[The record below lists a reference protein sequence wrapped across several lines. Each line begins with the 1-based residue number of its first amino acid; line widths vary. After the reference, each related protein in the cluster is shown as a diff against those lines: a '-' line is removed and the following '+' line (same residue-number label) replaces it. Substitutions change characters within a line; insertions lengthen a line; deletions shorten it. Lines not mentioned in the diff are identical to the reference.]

1 MKTVAILE
9 KKNIVAELADSKLK
23 DAFELVCAIRD
34 GVKEAKSLT
43 ANAEAV
49 HALQCQADKFIDLG
63 NAIAE
68 AVKYAEGAYYAET
81 YAVTEGFKLKNNGE
95 TKTITDFAAFVKEAE
110 NNGAN
115 MGELVNYATI
125 SPKNAAKWLGL
136 SDDAFLL
143 TYAEYVKRTPKAAT
157 LQREY

>member
-9 KKNIVAELADSKLK
+9 EKNISDELADGKLK
-23 DAFELVCAIRD
+23 EAFKLVCDIRD
-34 GVKEAKSLT
+34 GVKEAKALA

-68 AVKYAEGAYYAET
+68 AVKHAEGEYYAET
-81 YAVTEGFKLKNNGE
+81 NTVTEGFKLKNNGE
-95 TKTITDFAAFVKEAE
+95 MKTIPDFEGFVKEAE

-115 MGELVNYATI
+115 MGELAKYATI
-125 SPKNAAKWLGL
+125 SAKNAAKWLGL

-143 TYAEYVKRTPKAAT
+143 TYEEFVKRTPKAAT

>member
-1 MKTVAILE
+1 MKTVTLLE
-9 KKNIVAELADSKLK
+9 EKNITAELAESKLK
-23 DAFELVCAIRD
+23 EAFELVCAIRD
-34 GVKEAKSLT
+34 GVKDAKALVT
-43 ANAEAV
+43 KAEAV

-68 AVKYAEGAYYAET
+68 AVKHAEGAYYSET
-81 YAVTEGFKLKNNGE
+81 GTVTEGFRLKNNGE
-95 TKTITDFAAFVKEAE
+95 TKTITDFSAFVKEAE

-125 SPKNAAKWLGL
+125 TAKNAAKWLGL
-136 SDDAFLL
+136 SDEAFLL
-143 TYAEYVKRTPKAAT
+143 TYEEYVKRTPKAAT

>member
-9 KKNIVAELADSKLK
+9 EKNITAELADGKMK
-23 DAFELVCAIRD
+23 EAFKLVCDIRD
-34 GVKEAKSLT
+34 GVKEAKALA

-68 AVKYAEGAYYAET
+68 AVKHAEGEYYAET
-81 YAVTEGFKLKNNGE
+81 NTVTEGFKLKNNGE
-95 TKTITDFAAFVKEAE
+95 MKTIPDFAGFVKEAE

-115 MGELVNYATI
+115 MGELVKYATI
-125 SPKNAAKWLGL
+125 SAKNAAKWLGM

-143 TYAEYVKRTPKAAT
+143 TYEEFVKRTPKAAT

>member
-9 KKNIVAELADSKLK
+9 EKNITSELADCKLK
-23 DAFELVCAIRD
+23 EAFQLVCDIRD
-34 GVKEAKSLT
+34 GVKEAK
-43 ANAEAV
+43 AIAAHAEAV

-63 NAIAE
+63 NAISE
-68 AVKYAEGAYYAET
+68 AVKHAEGAYFAET
-81 YAVTEGFKLKNNGE
+81 NAVTEGFRLKNNGE

-125 SPKNAAKWLGL
+125 TAKNAAKWLGL
-136 SDDAFLL
+136 SDEAFLL
-143 TYAEYVKRTPKAAT
+143 TYEEYVKRTPKAAT

>member
-9 KKNIVAELADSKLK
+9 EKNITAELADGKLK
-23 DAFELVCAIRD
+23 EAFKLVCDIRD
-34 GVKEAKSLT
+34 GVKEAKALA

-68 AVKYAEGAYYAET
+68 AVKHAEGEYYSET
-81 YAVTEGFKLKNNGE
+81 STVTEGFKLKNNGE
-95 TKTITDFAAFVKEAE
+95 MKTIPDFAGFVKEAE

-115 MGELVNYATI
+115 MGELVKYATI
-125 SPKNAAKWLGL
+125 SAKNAAKWLGM

-143 TYAEYVKRTPKAAT
+143 TYEEFVKRTPKAAT

>member
-9 KKNIVAELADSKLK
+9 EKNITAELADGKMK
-23 DAFELVCAIRD
+23 EAFKLVCDIRD
-34 GVKEAKSLT
+34 GVKEAKALA

-68 AVKYAEGAYYAET
+68 AVKHAEGEYYAET
-81 YAVTEGFKLKNNGE
+81 NTVTEGFKLKNNGE
-95 TKTITDFAAFVKEAE
+95 MKTIPDFEGFIKEAE

-115 MGELVNYATI
+115 MGELAKYATI
-125 SPKNAAKWLGL
+125 SAKNAAKWLGM
-136 SDDAFLL
+136 SDEAFML
-143 TYAEYVKRTPKAAT
+143 TYEEFVKRTPKAAT

>member
-9 KKNIVAELADSKLK
+9 EKNITAELADGKLK
-23 DAFELVCAIRD
+23 EAFKLVCDIRD
-34 GVKEAKSLT
+34 GVKEAKALA

-68 AVKYAEGAYYAET
+68 AVKHAEGEYYAET
-81 YAVTEGFKLKNNGE
+81 NTVTEGFKLKNNGE
-95 TKTITDFAAFVKEAE
+95 MKTIPDFEGFVKEAE

-115 MGELVNYATI
+115 MGELAKYATI
-125 SPKNAAKWLGL
+125 SAKNAAKWLGL

-143 TYAEYVKRTPKAAT
+143 TYEEFVKRTPKAAT

>member
-1 MKTVAILE
+1 MKTVTILE
-9 KKNIVAELADSKLK
+9 EKNITAELAESKLK
-23 DAFELVCAIRD
+23 EAFELVCAIRD
-34 GVKEAKSLT
+34 GVKDAKALVT
-43 ANAEAV
+43 KAEAV

-63 NAIAE
+63 NAISE
-68 AVKYAEGAYYAET
+68 AVKHAEGAYFAET
-81 YAVTEGFKLKNNGE
+81 NAVTEGFRLKNNGE

-125 SPKNAAKWLGL
+125 TAKNAAKWLGL
-136 SDDAFLL
+136 SDEAFLL
-143 TYAEYVKRTPKAAT
+143 TYEEYVKRTPKAAT

>member
-9 KKNIVAELADSKLK
+9 EKNISAELADGKLK
-23 DAFELVCAIRD
+23 EAFKLVCDIRD
-34 GVKEAKSLT
+34 GVKEAKALA

-49 HALQCQADKFIDLG
+49 HALQCQADKFIDIG

-68 AVKYAEGAYYAET
+68 AVKHAEGEYYAET
-81 YAVTEGFKLKNNGE
+81 NTVTEGFKLKNNGE
-95 TKTITDFAAFVKEAE
+95 MKTIPDFEGFVKEAE

-115 MGELVNYATI
+115 MGELVKYATI
-125 SPKNAAKWLGL
+125 SAKNAAKWLGL

-143 TYAEYVKRTPKAAT
+143 TYEEFVKRTPKAAT

>member
-9 KKNIVAELADSKLK
+9 EKNITAELADCKLK
-23 DAFELVCAIRD
+23 EAFQLVCDIRD
-34 GVKEAKSLT
+34 GVKEAKAIA

-49 HALQCQADKFIDLG
+49 HALQCQADKYIDLG
-63 NAIAE
+63 NSIAE
-68 AVKYAEGAYYAET
+68 AVKHAEGAYYAET
-81 YAVTEGFKLKNNGE
+81 GTVTEGFRLKNNGE

-115 MGELVNYATI
+115 MGELVKYATI
-125 SPKNAAKWLGL
+125 SAKNAAKWLGM

-143 TYAEYVKRTPKAAT
+143 TYEEFVKRTPKAAT

>member
-9 KKNIVAELADSKLK
+9 EKNITAELEDFKLK
-23 DAFELVCAIRD
+23 EAFQLVCDIRD
-34 GVKEAKSLT
+34 GVKEAKSLS

-68 AVKYAEGAYYAET
+68 SVKHAEGAYYSET
-81 YAVTEGFKLKNNGE
+81 GTVTEGFKLKNNGE
-95 TKTITDFAAFVKEAE
+95 TKTITDFAGFVNEAE
-110 NNGAN
+110 KNGAN
-115 MGELVNYATI
+115 MGELAKYATI
-125 SPKNAAKWLGL
+125 SAKNAAKWLGM
-136 SDDAFLL
+136 SDEAFLL
-143 TYAEYVKRTPKAAT
+143 TYEEFVKRTPKAAT

>member
-9 KKNIVAELADSKLK
+9 EKNISAELADGKLK
-23 DAFELVCAIRD
+23 EAFKLVCDIRD
-34 GVKEAKSLT
+34 GVKEAKALA

-63 NAIAE
+63 NAITE
-68 AVKYAEGAYYAET
+68 AVKHAEGEYYAET
-81 YAVTEGFKLKNNGE
+81 NTVTEGFKLKNNGE
-95 TKTITDFAAFVKEAE
+95 MKTIPDFEGFVKEAE

-115 MGELVNYATI
+115 MGELAKYATI
-125 SPKNAAKWLGL
+125 SAKNAAKWLGL

-143 TYAEYVKRTPKAAT
+143 TYEEFVKRTPKAAT

>member
-9 KKNIVAELADSKLK
+9 EKNITAELADGKLK
-23 DAFELVCAIRD
+23 DAFKLVCDIRD
-34 GVKEAKSLT
+34 GVKEAKTLA

-68 AVKYAEGAYYAET
+68 AVKHAEDAYYAET
-81 YAVTEGFKLKNNGE
+81 STVTEGFKLKNNGE
-95 TKTITDFAAFVKEAE
+95 MKTIPDFEAFVKEAE

-115 MGELVNYATI
+115 MGELAKYATI
-125 SPKNAAKWLGL
+125 SAKNAAKWLGM

-143 TYAEYVKRTPKAAT
+143 TYEEFVKRTPKAAT

>member
-9 KKNIVAELADSKLK
+9 EKNISAELADGKLK
-23 DAFELVCAIRD
+23 DAFKLVCDIRD
-34 GVKEAKSLT
+34 GVKEAKTLA

-68 AVKYAEGAYYAET
+68 AVKHAEGSYYAET
-81 YAVTEGFKLKNNGE
+81 NTVTEGFKLKNNGE
-95 TKTITDFAAFVKEAE
+95 MKTIPDFEGFIKEAE

-115 MGELVNYATI
+115 MGELAKYATI
-125 SPKNAAKWLGL
+125 SAKNAAKWLGM
-136 SDDAFLL
+136 SDDAFML
-143 TYAEYVKRTPKAAT
+143 TYEEFVKRTPKAAT

>member
-9 KKNIVAELADSKLK
+9 EKNITAELADCKLK
-23 DAFELVCAIRD
+23 EAFQLVCDIRD
-34 GVKEAKSLT
+34 GVKEAKAIA

-63 NAIAE
+63 NSIAE
-68 AVKYAEGAYYAET
+68 AVKHAEGAYYAET
-81 YAVTEGFKLKNNGE
+81 GTVTEGFKLKNNGE

-115 MGELVNYATI
+115 MGELVKYATI
-125 SPKNAAKWLGL
+125 SAKNAAKWLGM

-143 TYAEYVKRTPKAAT
+143 TYEEFVKRTPKAAT

>member
-9 KKNIVAELADSKLK
+9 EKNITAELAESKLK
-23 DAFELVCAIRD
+23 EAFELVCAIRD
-34 GVKEAKSLT
+34 GVKDAKALVT
-43 ANAEAV
+43 KAEAV

-63 NAIAE
+63 NAISE
-68 AVKYAEGAYYAET
+68 SVKLAEGAYFAET
-81 YAVTEGFKLKNNGE
+81 NAVTEGFRLKNNGE

-115 MGELVNYATI
+115 MGKLVNYATI
-125 SPKNAAKWLGL
+125 TAKNAAKWLGL
-136 SDDAFLL
+136 SDEAFLL
-143 TYAEYVKRTPKAAT
+143 TYEEYVKRTPKAAT

>member
-1 MKTVAILE
+1 MKTVSILE
-9 KKNIVAELADSKLK
+9 EKNITAELADSKLK
-23 DAFELVCAIRD
+23 EAFELVCAIRD
-34 GVKEAKSLT
+34 GVKEAKALA

-68 AVKYAEGAYYAET
+68 AVKHAEGAYYAET
-81 YAVTEGFKLKNNGE
+81 NSVTEGFKLKNNGE
-95 TKTITDFAAFVKEAE
+95 TKTIPDFAAFVKEAE
-110 NNGAN
+110 SNGAN
-115 MGELVNYATI
+115 LGELVKYATI
-125 SPKNAAKWLGL
+125 SAKNAAKWLGM

-143 TYAEYVKRTPKAAT
+143 TYEEFVKRTPKAAT

>member
-1 MKTVAILE
+1 MKTVSILE
-9 KKNIVAELADSKLK
+9 EKNISAELADGKLK
-23 DAFELVCAIRD
+23 EAFKLVCDIRD
-34 GVKEAKSLT
+34 GVKEAKALA

-68 AVKYAEGAYYAET
+68 AVKHAEGLYYSET
-81 YAVTEGFKLKNNGE
+81 NTVTEGFKLKNNGE
-95 TKTITDFAAFVKEAE
+95 MKTIPDFAGFVKEAE

-115 MGELVNYATI
+115 MGELVKYATI
-125 SPKNAAKWLGL
+125 SAKNAAKWLGM

-143 TYAEYVKRTPKAAT
+143 TYEEFVKRTPKAAT

>member
-9 KKNIVAELADSKLK
+9 EKNISAELADGKLK
-23 DAFELVCAIRD
+23 EAFKLVCDIRD
-34 GVKEAKSLT
+34 GVKEAKALA

-68 AVKYAEGAYYAET
+68 AVKHAEGEYYAET
-81 YAVTEGFKLKNNGE
+81 NTVTEGFKLKNNGE
-95 TKTITDFAAFVKEAE
+95 MKTIPDFEGFAKEAE
-110 NNGAN
+110 KNGAN
-115 MGELVNYATI
+115 MGELSKYATI
-125 SPKNAAKWLGL
+125 SAKNAAKWLGL

-143 TYAEYVKRTPKAAT
+143 TYEEFVKRTPKAAT

>member
-9 KKNIVAELADSKLK
+9 EKNITAELADGRLK
-23 DAFELVCAIRD
+23 EAFKLVCDIRD
-34 GVKEAKSLT
+34 GVKEAKALA

-68 AVKYAEGAYYAET
+68 AVKHAEGEYYAET
-81 YAVTEGFKLKNNGE
+81 NTVTEGFKLKNNGE
-95 TKTITDFAAFVKEAE
+95 MKTIPDFEGFVKEAE
-110 NNGAN
+110 SNGAN
-115 MGELVNYATI
+115 MGELAKYATI
-125 SPKNAAKWLGL
+125 SAKNAAKWLGL

-143 TYAEYVKRTPKAAT
+143 TYEEFVKRTPKAAT

>member
-1 MKTVAILE
+1 MKTVTILE
-9 KKNIVAELADSKLK
+9 EKNITAELAESKLK
-23 DAFELVCAIRD
+23 EAFELVCAIRD
-34 GVKEAKSLT
+34 GVKDAKALVT
-43 ANAEAV
+43 KAEAV

-63 NAIAE
+63 NAISE
-68 AVKYAEGAYYAET
+68 AVKHAEGAYFAET
-81 YAVTEGFKLKNNGE
+81 NAVTEGFRLKNNGE

-125 SPKNAAKWLGL
+125 TAKNAAKWLGM

-143 TYAEYVKRTPKAAT
+143 TYEEFVKRTPKAAT

>member
-9 KKNIVAELADSKLK
+9 EKNITAELAESKLK
-23 DAFELVCAIRD
+23 EAFELVCAIRD
-34 GVKEAKSLT
+34 GVKDAKALVT
-43 ANAEAV
+43 KAEAV

-63 NAIAE
+63 NAISE
-68 AVKYAEGAYYAET
+68 AVKHAEGAYFAET
-81 YAVTEGFKLKNNGE
+81 NAVTEGFRLKNNGE

-115 MGELVNYATI
+115 MGELVKYATI
-125 SPKNAAKWLGL
+125 SAKNAAKWLGM
-136 SDDAFLL
+136 SDEAFLL
-143 TYAEYVKRTPKAAT
+143 TYEEYVKRTPKAAT